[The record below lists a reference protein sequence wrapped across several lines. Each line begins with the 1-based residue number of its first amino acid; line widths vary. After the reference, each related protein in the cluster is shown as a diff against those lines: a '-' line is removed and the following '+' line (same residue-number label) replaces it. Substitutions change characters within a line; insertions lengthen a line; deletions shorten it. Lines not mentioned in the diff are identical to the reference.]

1 MGSSQAHHE
10 RGTNFI
16 GAVKE
21 GPRTRWVDEPLPCI
35 RGQKECI
42 FPQIQVK
49 VSMIQL
55 PKAMELFKYSTN
67 QEFFSSKTVIKKWD
81 EVNLFF
87 GHFHISAFPP
97 GTNILENWKQAGGVK
112 TTKYFFHSLYFT
124 FVPKSFLTVGSFSA
138 KTNNELLS

>member
-55 PKAMELFKYSTN
+55 DLCKHLTN
-67 QEFFSSKTVIKKWD
+67 QEHICKKKVIKKWD

-97 GTNILENWKQAGGVK
+97 GTNILENWKQAGGVN
-112 TTKYFFHSLYFT
+112 TTKYFFT